1 MAIMIKPGEHVMKRE
16 KIIQIIQIL
25 AVIFLVIAAYYLGR
39 ISMEKELN
47 VLFERVHQLEI
58 EINQMESRY

>member
-1 MAIMIKPGEHVMKRE
+1 MIKPGEHVMKRE
-16 KIIQIIQIL
+16 KIIQIIQII

-39 ISMEKELN
+39 ISMEKEFN

-58 EINQMESRY
+58 EINQMDQGIKHK